1 MAKILRYSDIVVS
14 FNDNSKGL
22 VQNVSVEG
30 DAGLD
35 LVIYSSGAKPVKNNQ
50 NINVSIEFLCSGI
63 IDLSQTDFVN
73 AVGKISLANSGQN
86 GSSKLIV
93 NDCLLTEV
101 DYVFSSKDLF
111 TKKLSFIGL
120 SLDND
125 NTYQAAN
132 VTETGRAPFRT
143 WMTSSYYSTTESINV
158 SQKIKRSILYDV
170 GNPEPYISAIEL
182 PIETTLTFNVPCSG
196 ASYGTLEALS
206 ALQGITGCE
215 VSLENNNIIIGI
227 CDSNITFTGCYLQ
240 NLSYDGGGVD
250 GSPQKATIEFISYN
264 DYGLSNNR
272 IIQYRERPGNGNGG
286 PSPEP
291 E

>member
-1 MAKILRYSDIVVS
+1 MAKILRYSDIVVG
-14 FNDNSKGL
+14 FDDNNKGL
-22 VQNVSVEG
+22 VQNVSIEG

-35 LVIYSSGAKPVKNNQ
+35 LVIFSSGAKPVQNNQ

-63 IDLSQTDFVN
+63 IDLSETDFVN
-73 AVGKISLANSGQN
+73 ALGKISLANSGQH

-101 DYVFSSKDLF
+101 DYIFASKDLF
-111 TKKLSFIGL
+111 TKKLRFTGL

-125 NTYQAAN
+125 NSYEAATFN
-132 VTETGRAPFRT
+132 ETGRAPFRT
-143 WMTSSYYSTTESINV
+143 WMTSSYYDNTESINI

-182 PIETTLTFNVPCSG
+182 PIETILTFNVPCSG
-196 ASYGTLEALS
+196 SSYTTLEPLS
-206 ALQGITGCE
+206 ALQAITGCE
-215 VSLENNNIIIGI
+215 VSLDSNNITIGV
-227 CDSNITFTGCYLQ
+227 CGSNITFTGCYLQ
-240 NLSYDGGGVD
+240 NISYDGGGVD
-250 GSPQKATIEFISYN
+250 GSPQKTIVEFISYN

-272 IIQYRERPGNGNGG
+272 IIKYRERSGDGNGG
-286 PSPEP
+286 PTPEP